1 MVNFK
6 RSTNSI
12 KGYTHSEIAKKEK
25 NDCFVRALASATGV
39 DYDTSHKFSKDYFG
53 RKDKKGVYFTS
64 GTIEPLEKDG
74 LDIGNKSFDFKV
86 LGKGRVTNAYKLYG
100 EMVYRQKTVKS
111 FIKDNPKG
119 TFIVGV
125 SGHVFTIQDGTLIDN
140 ADEKFRPTRK
150 VTSVFQL
157 KSKRS
162 EGKQLSLFA

>member
-6 RSTNSI
+6 RSSTSI
-12 KGYTHSEIAKKEK
+12 KGYGSELAKNEK
-25 NDCFVRALASATGV
+25 NDCFVRALAAATDV
-39 DYDTSHKFSKDYFG
+39 NYDVAHNFTKEYFG
-53 RKDKKGVYFTS
+53 RVDGKGVYFT
-64 GTIEPLEKDG
+64 GATIDPLRENG
-74 LDIGNKSFDFKV
+74 LSLGSKEFDFKV
-86 LGKGRVTNAYKLYG
+86 LNKQRITNAYKLYG

-119 TFIVGV
+119 TYIVGV
-125 SGHVFTIQDGTLIDN
+125 AGHAFTIKDGTLIDN

-162 EGKQLSLFA
+162 EAKQLSLFA

>member
-6 RSTNSI
+6 RSSTSI
-12 KGYTHSEIAKKEK
+12 KGYGSELAKGEK
-25 NDCFVRALASATGV
+25 NDCFVRALASATEV
-39 DYDTSHKFSKDYFG
+39 NYDVAHKFTKDYFG
-53 RKDKKGVYFTS
+53 RANGKGVYFT
-64 GTIEPLEKDG
+64 GATINPLEDKG
-74 LDIGNKSFDFKV
+74 LSIGNKDFDFKV
-86 LGKGRVTNAYKLYG
+86 LNKMRITNGYKLYG

-119 TFIVGV
+119 TYIVGV
-125 SGHVFTIQDGTLIDN
+125 AGHAFTIKDGTLIDN

-162 EGKQLSLFA
+162 EAKQLSLFA

>member
-6 RSTNSI
+6 RSSVSI
-12 KGYTHSEIAKKEK
+12 KGYDSELAKNEK
-25 NDCFVRALASATGV
+25 NDCFVRALASATNV
-39 DYDTSHKFSKDYFG
+39 NYDIAHKFSKDFFN
-53 RKDKKGVYFTS
+53 RENKKGVYFT
-64 GTIEPLEKDG
+64 GATIEPLEKNG
-74 LDIGNKSFDFKV
+74 LTIDKKEFDFSV
-86 LGKGRVTNAYKLYG
+86 LGRMRITNAYRLHGKTIH
-100 EMVYRQKTVKS
+100 RQKTVKS

-125 SGHVFTIQDGTLIDN
+125 AGHAFTIKDGVLIDN

-162 EGKQLSLFA
+162 EAKQLSLFA